1 MKNKVTLVGEL
12 SEFQKITKS
21 ANNEYIEAK
30 LACKRLSETVDVIPV
45 RMREYKM
52 EQCKDWK
59 QVKITGEF
67 QSENVIIDGKSHLML
82 FVYVISVEEAGENE
96 EHVNKVELEGRICKE
111 PFMRKSPKGRI
122 LADVMVAINSVYTDK
137 RFGKRKE
144 KSFYIPCVVWG
155 SNAYY
160 ATNEC
165 KVPDDVVIE
174 GRIQSRVYTK
184 WSGEEKIERTA
195 YELSVSSFL
204 KAETMREIL
213 ARETEDMDENMESDN
228 AEDTAGIE

>member
-1 MKNKVTLVGEL
+1 MNKVTLVGEL

-30 LACKRLSETVDVIPV
+30 LTCKRLSETADVIPV

-67 QSENVIIDGKSHLML
+67 QSENAIVDGKNRLLL
-82 FVYVISVEEAGENE
+82 FVYVISVEEAGEDE
-96 EHVNKVELEGRICKE
+96 KHVNKIELEGRICKE
-111 PFMRKSPKGRI
+111 PFMRRTPKGRI
-122 LADVMVAINSVYTDK
+122 LADVMVAVNSVYTDK

-144 KSFYIPCVVWG
+144 KSFYIPCIVWG

-160 ATNEC
+160 AANEC
-165 KVPDDVVIE
+165 KVPDDVIIE

-184 WSGEEKIERTA
+184 WLGEEKIERTA

-204 KAETMREIL
+204 KAEVAEELRE
-213 ARETEDMDENMESDN
+213 REAINVELEEETKVEEAAVTEK
-228 AEDTAGIE
+228 